1 MRAEFIFQ
9 GLNTVTGDK
18 PHGTSQVILK
28 ALDSQK
34 CGGEVNNVHGTM
46 QRP

>member
-9 GLNTVTGDK
+9 GLNKVTGDK
-18 PHGTSQVILK
+18 PRGIRWVILK

-34 CGGEVNNVHGTM
+34 CGG
-46 QRP
+46 